1 MVSTTLPRKPIFA
14 ELAKHDPKSVAV
26 VQSEDG
32 KTFTYG
38 QLLKDVAA
46 SKQSM
51 LEAAKV
57 QKLDGERV
65 AFMVENGYDYV
76 GRHNHNKVL
85 HQARLLT
92 CIRPSSHLSSHS
104 CKSGHRPTFISSIP
118 QS

>member
-1 MVSTTLPRKPIFA
+1 MFAKHLKPSLSRLPLACPRSPAFPPSFTFIQPFRMVSTILPRKPIFG

-46 SKQSM
+46 SKQNM

-76 GRHNHNKVL
+76 GRHGHNNI
-85 HQARLLT
+85 LL
-92 CIRPSSHLSSHS
+92 
-104 CKSGHRPTFISSIP
+104 
-118 QS
+118 